1 MKHISI
7 CIIALFCAIGT
18 TQAILHPDQVGER
31 DWSIQHLGVI
41 KYASYSGRYLTVGTK
56 SGVVARLMTRSGA
69 TQWRTVFPGEER
81 VDALGAHKKTIFT
94 FSEKTM
100 KAAMWQSVDGSL
112 LWDTIVDNDLS
123 TEDEKSNSGVVG
135 RIVEDMDVDEDGIDD
150 IVIVVK
156 GNIYLISGARGVLLW
171 QQELSENFQVQLI
184 KVTSE
189 TSQNEKKLILVGN
202 TIDGGKF
209 ASYVTLN
216 LLNGEYF
223 DSEINVIDTNN
234 IVLDMIDLSDATF
247 CILKNNGE
255 ISYFDLENEQE
266 TQFGNNVYTSFVSIG
281 RDAGMLNEHP
291 GVVAVEFNGGYEL
304 YRFDANDQMEMVKSY
319 SSKVQYGFGLMKS
332 KKNNYYIVVAKL
344 KDEKAATLYFDVFE
358 VSTTAEALKSN
369 DLSFTTTKSTYSYL
383 KHGAIHQVIPTI
395 VEGKKDG
402 KRKCRI
408 FFNTKSEDNFMLQH
422 DKELWSKDEAMANV
436 EKLVVVN
443 RHDSND
449 DKIINEAIP
458 TFGTRLRL
466 QIEEV
471 LSLGN
476 KIGGTFSTL
485 IAFARKKLREV
496 VQPGSK
502 DNAGPKLLS
511 KTENK
516 FFGFYKVIVATTACG
531 KIVGMDSTTG
541 ETIWTNY
548 FPNSG
553 SNKKVD
559 VFVSR
564 RETVGGKVP
573 QVIATV
579 QDMMTKS
586 VLVRYIDASTGK
598 VTVTEEID
606 LEIIDM
612 FLLPNKNQRGANIM
626 VLVDANDNLVILP
639 KKSSSKMSSREFLQ
653 QYEKLHFSSV
663 DQEQLALN
671 GYGATVHEETDE
683 LKRYKLWSVQFPKR
697 SDGTTKIAAI
707 SSIESSGGG
716 LNSPVHILGDDSLML
731 KHLNPHL
738 IAVAVIT
745 SETTDSNILKQT
757 VTISLIDAVTGRVVQ
772 RFFHK
777 NCAGPVKVT
786 QSENWVFYSYWN
798 MKARRTEISSIAL
811 YDGAIDSNSLN
822 PWTTLPKVV
831 QNENKALDTS
841 FSSYDSE
848 QPVILQKTFIF
859 PCGITSL
866 SGVHTL
872 GGVTEKQLLIGTVNG
887 QIYSL
892 DRRFLDPRRPSGKPS
907 KSDQMEGLMPYMP
920 ILPVMNQNVLSYTK
934 EIERLDTI
942 VSAPAGLESTTLVLG
957 YGLDMFFTRAMPS
970 QGFDILPEEF
980 QWELLIIMITA
991 LFVGQYVARTSLEK
1005 QQLNSQWK

>member
-1 MKHISI
+1 
-7 CIIALFCAIGT
+7 
-18 TQAILHPDQVGER
+18 
-31 DWSIQHLGVI
+31 
-41 KYASYSGRYLTVGTK
+41 
-56 SGVVARLMTRSGA
+56 
-69 TQWRTVFPGEER
+69 
-81 VDALGAHKKTIFT
+81 
-94 FSEKTM
+94 
-100 KAAMWQSVDGSL
+100 
-112 LWDTIVDNDLS
+112 
-123 TEDEKSNSGVVG
+123 
-135 RIVEDMDVDEDGIDD
+135 
-150 IVIVVK
+150 
-156 GNIYLISGARGVLLW
+156 
-171 QQELSENFQVQLI
+171 
-184 KVTSE
+184 
-189 TSQNEKKLILVGN
+189 
-202 TIDGGKF
+202 
-209 ASYVTLN
+209 
-216 LLNGEYF
+216 
-223 DSEINVIDTNN
+223 
-234 IVLDMIDLSDATF
+234 
-247 CILKNNGE
+247 
-255 ISYFDLENEQE
+255 
-266 TQFGNNVYTSFVSIG
+266 
-281 RDAGMLNEHP
+281 
-291 GVVAVEFNGGYEL
+291 
-304 YRFDANDQMEMVKSY
+304 
-319 SSKVQYGFGLMKS
+319 
-332 KKNNYYIVVAKL
+332 
-344 KDEKAATLYFDVFE
+344 
-358 VSTTAEALKSN
+358 
-369 DLSFTTTKSTYSYL
+369 
-383 KHGAIHQVIPTI
+383 
-395 VEGKKDG
+395 
-402 KRKCRI
+402 
-408 FFNTKSEDNFMLQH
+408 
-422 DKELWSKDEAMANV
+422 
-436 EKLVVVN
+436 
-443 RHDSND
+443 
-449 DKIINEAIP
+449 
-458 TFGTRLRL
+458 
-466 QIEEV
+466 
-471 LSLGN
+471 
-476 KIGGTFSTL
+476 
-485 IAFARKKLREV
+485 
-496 VQPGSK
+496 
-502 DNAGPKLLS
+502 
-511 KTENK
+511 
-516 FFGFYKVIVATTACG
+516 
-531 KIVGMDSTTG
+531 
-541 ETIWTNY
+541 
-548 FPNSG
+548 
-553 SNKKVD
+553 
-559 VFVSR
+559 
-564 RETVGGKVP
+564 
-573 QVIATV
+573 
-579 QDMMTKS
+579 
-586 VLVRYIDASTGK
+586 
-598 VTVTEEID
+598 
-606 LEIIDM
+606 
-612 FLLPNKNQRGANIM
+612 M

-639 KKSSSKMSSREFLQ
+639 KQSSSKMSSREFLQ

-683 LKRYKLWSVQFPKR
+683 LKRYKLWSVQFPKG
-697 SDGTTKIAAI
+697 SAGTTKIAAI